1 MLFNDFINGLANIL
15 ETGRDNEE
23 HPQLISYST
32 FLGSSFNLINN
43 TDKEHLKAI
52 ENAIAACAKMCKE
65 SPFVQSSLLKNE
77 FFKPAPSIPSPPA
90 NEYICGP
97 LLRKVDETSVSAW
110 IALSKADKVTCT
122 VFENNSG
129 NPGDKIMEGTA
140 DTIQFG
146 PKLHIALVT
155 AKIIAGK
162 KTNYGD
168 TYLYDLKFNQH
179 KNLSAFAGNEFT
191 YSGTGFKLPSFVMP
205 PLDLNKLHIVH
216 GSCRNISSDALDN
229 LPGINTLIKDN
240 FNNRPH
246 QMFLSGD
253 QIYADESNE
262 LLEHVTIEIGNA
274 LMPSAAN
281 AEKIILKDGE
291 ATTVIPA
298 KIIPGERG
306 INTSTR
312 PFTVNNIPYNFPE
325 LVKKF
330 GGESPETRDFIHDF
344 CGFTPTSRFHL
355 FSLADYF
362 STYLMNWTDIVW
374 PTYFKSEAVIQWAT
388 KLTMLHKQSE
398 ASGIPPGS
406 KSLLSELKSSI
417 SKVND
422 AAKTFEKE
430 LKKLK
435 TKNAEFDGLLKA
447 CIGFKKFIQV
457 LNTLCDFVSAVV
469 FVSGLK
475 DLRRAMANVPT
486 YMIFDDHEVTDDWHM
501 TREWVRRTYS
511 LPMGRRVM
519 QNALAAFA
527 IFQGWGNSPEKFNLT
542 DSSSSGTKL
551 LKAIAAW
558 IGKNYND
565 EAQEKI
571 IANALKIPFGTQI
584 AKYKQITPGESFP
597 DLYDKPLE
605 WSFTYRHPKYEV
617 IVMDARTFR
626 SFPGSFYGPADHI
639 NEKSLTAQ
647 TDHPVKLAAPFDKDP
662 PELTIVVSPCNVLT
676 IPMFR
681 NYLSAVA
688 LPMAHYMMGFDGS
701 RWKMTA
707 YDPDQADS
715 WEVASKLYEQ
725 LLARLA
731 TRAFKNFPDK
741 PRKSKVVILS
751 GDVHFSFAGRIGYYA
766 EKPLN
771 STETKQHDLVAAH
784 LTSSGF
790 RNEPGAWKQLQLD
803 KLGYE
808 FTDFG
813 NSSLRLPEPDIM
825 IGYAKK
831 PAAFNKTK
839 TDEVVTHTRWFPN
852 FKPAMMIDTPL
863 LLPAHKIHPDVALPK
878 PEWIYRLD
886 FFRAINVKDVPNIT
900 DIKHFKLVTDQK
912 PSTEIL
918 RRSSFAE
925 ISFDWE
931 GEGKLTKAVNDKE
944 KTLETDTSTGKK
956 FPEAPFYVTVENEIM
971 YVTAATTTDNKT
983 TLTVTRGKSDTKKA
997 AHAKDKIVKIRQG
1010 VTQTN
1015 WVHIEPAAKDT
1026 VQKLNI
1032 TPLNRFKVP
1041 LSSEDLQFPKPSV
1054 KTI

>member
-1 MLFNDFINGLANIL
+1 MLFNEFISGLANIIQAG
-15 ETGRDNEE
+15 EDNNDLTAI
-23 HPQLISYST
+23 PNYTT
-32 FLGSSFNLINN
+32 FLAPSFNLINN
-43 TDKEHLKAI
+43 TDKDHLREILK
-52 ENAIAACAKMCKE
+52 AIAACWEMCKDA
-65 SPFVQSSLLKNE
+65 PFTEARLLKPD
-77 FFKPAPSIPSPPA
+77 FFKTTPTIPAPPV

-97 LLRKVDETSVSAW
+97 LLRKVDETSASVW
-110 IALSKADKVTCT
+110 IALPKSDKVICS
-122 VFENNSG
+122 VFENNGG
-129 NPGDKIMEGTA
+129 NAGDKIMEGTA
-140 DTIQFG
+140 NTLPFG

-155 AKIIAGK
+155 AKILSGK
-162 KTNYGD
+162 KANYGD
-168 TYLYDLKFNQH
+168 TYLYDLKFNLH
-179 KNLSAFAGNEFT
+179 KNLNAFTGNEFT
-191 YSGTGFKLPSFVMP
+191 YSGHQLPSFVMP
-205 PLDLNKLHIVH
+205 PLDLNKLHIIH
-216 GSCRNISSDALDN
+216 GSCRNMSSDALDN

-240 FNNRPH
+240 FSGRPH

-262 LLEHVTIEIGNA
+262 ILEHVTIEVGNA
-274 LMPSAAN
+274 LMPAAAN

-291 ATTVIPA
+291 TTTVDPS
-298 KIIPGERG
+298 KVKPGERG

-312 PFTVNNIPYNFPE
+312 PFIVDSIPYNFPE
-325 LVKKF
+325 LVRKF
-330 GGESPETRDFIHDF
+330 VNGETPETRDFIHDF

-362 STYLMNWTDIVW
+362 STYLMNWTDVIW
-374 PTYFKSEAVIQWAT
+374 PIYFKSDAIIQWAT
-388 KLTMLHKQSE
+388 KLTILHKQGE
-398 ASGIPPGS
+398 GSGIPSGS
-406 KSLLSELKSSI
+406 KSLLTELKSAI
-417 SKVND
+417 SKVSD
-422 AAKTFEKE
+422 IAKDYELG

-435 TKNAEFDGLLKA
+435 TKNTEFDTQLKTLL
-447 CIGFKKFIQV
+447 GFKKFLQI
-457 LNTLCDFVSAVV
+457 LNSLCDFVSTVV
-469 FVSGLK
+469 FVSNLK
-475 DLRRAMANVPT
+475 DLRRAMANIPT

-501 TREWVRRTYS
+501 TREWVRRAYS
-511 LPMGRRVM
+511 FPMGRRVM
-519 QNALAAFA
+519 QNGLASFA
-527 IFQGWGNSPEKFNLT
+527 VFQAWGNTPEKFNLS
-542 DSSSSGTKL
+542 DSTSSGTKL
-551 LKAIAAW
+551 LNAVSAW
-558 IGKNYND
+558 INKNYND
-565 EAQEKI
+565 QAQEKI
-571 IANALKIPFGTQI
+571 IANLLKIPFGSQV
-584 AKYKQITPGESFP
+584 AKYKQITPGDTFP
-597 DLYDKPLE
+597 DIYDKPLE
-605 WSFTYRHPKYEV
+605 WHFTYRHPKYEV

-626 SFPGSFYGPADHI
+626 SFPGSFYGPADHVS
-639 NEKSLTAQ
+639 EKSITAQ
-647 TDHPVKLAAPFDKDP
+647 TDNPIKLAAPFDKDP
-662 PELTIVVSPCNVLT
+662 PELTIVISPCNVLT

-715 WEVASKLYEQ
+715 WEVASKLFET

-731 TRAFKNFPDK
+731 TRTFKNFPDK

-751 GDVHFSFAGRIGYYA
+751 GDVHFSFAGRVAYYA

-771 STETKQHDLVAAH
+771 TTETKQHDLVAAH

-790 RNEPGAWKQLQLD
+790 RNEPGAWKLLQLD

-808 FTDFG
+808 FSDFG

-839 TDEVVTHTRWFPN
+839 TDEVVTRTRWFPN

-863 LLPAHKIHPDVALPK
+863 LLPAHKIHPDVSLPK
-878 PEWIYRLD
+878 PEWMYRLD

-931 GEGKLTKAVNDKE
+931 GEGKLIKAVNDKE
-944 KTLETDTSTGKK
+944 KTLEVDTGAGKK
-956 FPEAPFYVTVENEIM
+956 FPPAPFYVTVENEIM
-971 YVTAATTTDNKT
+971 YVTSATPVDNKIT
-983 TLTVTRGKSDTKKA
+983 MTVTRGKSDSKKA
-997 AHAKDKIVKIRQG
+997 AHIKDKIVKIRQG

-1015 WVHIEPAAKDT
+1015 WVHIEPSKKDT
-1026 VQKLNI
+1026 VQKLNV

-1041 LSSEDLQFPKPSV
+1041 LSSEDLQFPKPTV